1 MTDATKSG
9 ELEQPLLGEE
19 KDKDQLLPTSEALT
33 KVSNIAKNIIIGA
46 LFHPMY
52 SIINALVL
60 GHRETPEP
68 LAGLGLGSLTVG
80 VMGLSIGSSF
90 AGGVGTFISQ
100 SYGAG
105 DLRLCA
111 VYRNRQIYLSTI
123 LYIILF
129 IPTIFIE
136 SIYEKLGQD
145 PEVAAYGAQYVHTIF
160 PFVYLYFIS

>member
-100 SYGAG
+100 SYGQG

-111 VYRNRQIYLSTI
+111 VYRNRMQFLSALLFLI
-123 LYIILF
+123 LLIPTLF
-129 IPTIFIE
+129 IE
-136 SIYEKLGQD
+136 RIYT
-145 PEVAAYGAQYVHTIF
+145 A
-160 PFVYLYFIS
+160 